1 MFPSLKTLF
10 QLVVES
16 FTDRSL
22 QLILLGVVA
31 AGFLFSFVLGADTY
45 VVVGVVVIGFVA
57 AFVESAHHRHRK

>member
-1 MFPSLKTLF
+1 MFPSLKSLF

-31 AGFLFSFVLGADTY
+31 TGFLFSFVLGADTY
-45 VVVGVVVIGFVA
+45 VVVGVVVIGFVT

>member
-1 MFPSLKTLF
+1 
-10 QLVVES
+10 
-16 FTDRSL
+16 L

-45 VVVGVVVIGFVA
+45 VVVGVVVIGFVT